1 MQGEAAEGGS
11 SGINLS
17 TRPCLALHCLG
28 LRSEAALGEQRRHW
42 HGAGAPQGNT
52 QRERGEEGK
61 IRGGKGRYPHCSH
74 GLAKRTSFEFHNFF
88 VSSNL
93 WSRFAGQFMVISYGT
108 ESQAKRLT
116 KKKNNNSNNNNNER
130 TSEDL
135 TKLTITIRNG
145 NENKVVSHIE
155 KHLHIHGR
163 GGELAEGYSQL
174 MFDLPP
180 LNGKF
185 K

>member
-1 MQGEAAEGGS
+1 MQGEAGEGGS

-28 LRSEAALGEQRRHW
+28 SRSEAALGEQRRHW

-52 QRERGEEGK
+52 ENKGKKRGGERGVG
-61 IRGGKGRYPHCSH
+61 GRYPHCSH

-108 ESQAKRLT
+108 ESQAKKRPT

-163 GGELAEGYSQL
+163 GGGELTEGYSHT
-174 MFDLPP
+174 D
-180 LNGKF
+180 NV
-185 K
+185 